1 MGDYRL
7 LSTSGILGYGYPEES
22 LERGIEM
29 GVDMLG
35 VDGGSVD
42 PGPHYLGSGKTLNSR
57 LAMKRDIR
65 LMLRA
70 AVKHNIP
77 VTVGTCGGAGGEP
90 HLEVMADIV
99 REIAR
104 EDGLSF
110 KMATIHAEQDKAWV
124 KKQLDAGT
132 VRSMRNVP
140 PLDAATVD
148 KAERIVGCMGSEP
161 YMEALDQGALV
172 VLGGRSTDPAPFAA
186 CAMRAQTD
194 AAPAWYAGKMLE
206 CAAAGAWPKGHD
218 CIHVTITDDGGVICE
233 PPNPIRRCTPA
244 SIANQSLHENASPT
258 IFQEP
263 GGVLDASDCAF
274 EAVSDR
280 ATRVSGM
287 TWIPDDKY
295 TVKIEGAELIGYRA
309 ITICGTRDP
318 VLIAGYDNYLE
329 IVRENVVQKAEALGV
344 TPDKYHLNFRTYGRD
359 GVMAEREPLTD
370 SPGHEL
376 GILVE
381 VIADDQESANA
392 VLSVARV
399 NTMHNDF
406 PGRLCK
412 EGNMAFPFS
421 PSDIECG
428 PAYRFNVYHIV
439 EPKTPTEMFPI
450 DYEVVRG

>member
-1 MGDYRL
+1 MGEYRL

-57 LAMKRDIR
+57 PAMKRDIK

-70 AVKHNIP
+70 AVKHGIP
-77 VTVGTCGGAGGEP
+77 VTIGTCGGAGGEP
-90 HLEVMADIV
+90 HLDIMSDIV

-104 EDGLSF
+104 EDGLTF
-110 KMATIHAEQDKAWV
+110 KMAVIHAEQDKDWLKSEVA
-124 KKQLDAGT
+124 AGK
-132 VRSMRNVP
+132 VRPMRNVGA
-140 PLDAATVD
+140 LDEDTID
-148 KAERIVGCMGSEP
+148 KAERIVGCMGPEP
-161 YMEALDQGALV
+161 YMAALDAGAQV

-186 CAMRAQTD
+186 CAMRAQMD
-194 AAPAWYAGKMLE
+194 AAPSWYAGKMLE

-218 CIHVTITDDGGVICE
+218 CMHVTITDDGVVCE
-233 PPNPIRRCTPA
+233 PPNPIRQCTPM
-244 SIANQSLHENASPT
+244 SLANQSLHENASPT
-258 IFQEP
+258 LFQEP
-263 GGVLDASDCAF
+263 GGMLDASNCVFD
-274 EAVSDR
+274 AVSDR
-280 ATRVSGM
+280 AARVSGM
-287 TWIPDDKY
+287 EWRPDDTY

-318 VLIAGYDNYLE
+318 ILIDQYEDYIANVRDN
-329 IVRENVVQKAEALGV
+329 IAQKAAAVGIS
-344 TPDKYHLNFRTYGRD
+344 PDSYHLTYRTYGLN
-359 GVMAEREPLTD
+359 GVMGEREPLAG

-376 GILVE
+376 GLLVE
-381 VIADDQESANA
+381 VIANTQEEANA
-392 VLSVARV
+392 VLSIARV
-399 NTMHNDF
+399 NTMHIDF

-428 PAYRFNVYHIV
+428 PAYRFSVYHIV
-439 EPKTPTEMFPI
+439 EPKDPYAMFPI
-450 DYEVVRG
+450 DYETVGG